1 MKVIDKLING
11 YKTLV
16 FLDFEG
22 SQYSQEIIA
31 IGAIKC
37 TLDAKN
43 NIKDISKG
51 FKVYC
56 KINSK
61 VGKIVTELTGITDEL
76 LLEQGISF
84 KDAIRKFEKY
94 VGKEDAKFIQ
104 YGNFDMHLLHNSQI
118 FNNLDKDEFIS
129 RIYSNHIDLC
139 QILSRYIRKEKGNVI
154 SLLDACKIFNLNIE
168 GDEHDPLSDSIN
180 LMNVYNAF
188 IKEKGI
194 LRKEYLN
201 LILNSSSSCTPIK
214 KVLKKLT
221 SDQKVTLKDL
231 NTYIDE
237 ELK

>member
-1 MKVIDKLING
+1 MKQIDKLING
-11 YKTLV
+11 YKNIV

-43 NIKDISKG
+43 NIKEVSKG

-61 VGKIVTELTGITDEL
+61 VGRIVTELTGINDEL
-76 LLEQGISF
+76 LEKEGLTF
-84 KDAIRKFEKY
+84 KESINKFERY
-94 VGKEDAKFIQ
+94 VGKEDTKFIQ
-104 YGNFDMHLLHNSQI
+104 YGNFDMHLLHNSQV
-118 FNNLDKDEFIS
+118 FNNLESNKFIQ
-129 RIYSNHIDLC
+129 RIYKNHIDLGGIIS
-139 QILSRYIRKEKGNVI
+139 QYIRKDKGHMI

-168 GDEHDPLSDSIN
+168 GEEHDPLSDSIN

-188 IKEKGI
+188 LKEKGI
-194 LRKEYLN
+194 LRKEYMNYLGN
-201 LILNSSSSCTPIK
+201 ANYPNPIR
-214 KVLKKLT
+214 KVLKKIM

-231 NTYIDE
+231 ETYIDE

>member
-1 MKVIDKLING
+1 MKIIDKLING

-22 SQYSQEIIA
+22 SQYTQEIIA

-37 TLDAKN
+37 KLDAKN
-43 NIKDISKG
+43 NIKEVSPG
-51 FKVYC
+51 FRVYC

-61 VGKIVTELTGITDEL
+61 VGKIVEELTGISDDL
-76 LLEQGISF
+76 LKEKGIEF
-84 KDAIRKFEKY
+84 KDAIKKFEKY
-94 VGKEDAKFIQ
+94 VGKEDTKFIQ
-104 YGNFDMHLLHNSQI
+104 YGNFDMHLLHNSEI
-118 FNNLDKDEFIS
+118 LNGLDKNEFIS

-139 QILSRYIRKEKGNVI
+139 QVLSRYIRKEKGNVI
-154 SLLDACKIFNLNIE
+154 SLHDACKIFNLNIE

-180 LMNVYNAF
+180 LKNVYDAF
-188 IKEKGI
+188 LKEKGI

-201 LILNSSSSCTPIK
+201 LIINNSSSYSPIR

-231 NTYIDE
+231 YTYIDE